1 MFFFPMFWTVY
12 IPILITVL
20 SLAAEWV
27 MGSLRQLDAHA
38 ASKSRAVVLT
48 GPGTVNPVTRT
59 R

>member
-12 IPILITVL
+12 IPILVTVL
-20 SLAAEWV
+20 SLAAEWL
-27 MGSLRQLDAHA
+27 MRSLRLLGAHI

-48 GPGTVNPVTRT
+48 APGTVNPVTGT